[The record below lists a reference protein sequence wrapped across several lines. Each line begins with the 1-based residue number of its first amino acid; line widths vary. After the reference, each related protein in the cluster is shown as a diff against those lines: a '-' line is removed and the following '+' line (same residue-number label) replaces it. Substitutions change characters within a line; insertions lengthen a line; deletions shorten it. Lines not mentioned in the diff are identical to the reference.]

1 MPAGGVRAGVG
12 EPITGGVGVAVRVAV
27 ADGGVPVGV
36 DVAPGPGVDV
46 PDVGDTVAVAGTEDD
61 VAVGVAVDGA
71 DGAMTFVT
79 VAVQVSNAPPPF
91 AEPLHWSM

>member
-12 EPITGGVGVAVRVAV
+12 EPVTGEVGVAVRVAV
-27 ADGGVPVGV
+27 ADGGVPV
-36 DVAPGPGVDV
+36 APGPGVDV
-46 PDVGDTVAVAGTEDD
+46 PGVGETVAVVGTDDD